1 MILCCV
7 EVWYI
12 KVCLDWFWFVIGLL
26 IYWFFFLGGIFLCIV
41 FWNKIFIKLVYI
53 GKEKYRVVF
62 MILYIEVNFKGL
74 IDCILMFS
82 LVEYLYVISCEDKDL
97 V

>member
-1 MILCCV
+1 M
-7 EVWYI
+7 
-12 KVCLDWFWFVIGLL
+12 DWFWFVIGLL

-53 GKEKYRVVF
+53 GKEKYRFVF
-62 MILYIEVNFKGL
+62 TILYIEVNFKGL

>member
-1 MILCCV
+1 M
-7 EVWYI
+7 
-12 KVCLDWFWFVIGLL
+12 DWFWFVIGLL

-74 IDCILMFS
+74 IDYILMFI

>member
-1 MILCCV
+1 M
-7 EVWYI
+7 
-12 KVCLDWFWFVIGLL
+12 DWFWFVISLL

>member
-1 MILCCV
+1 M
-7 EVWYI
+7 
-12 KVCLDWFWFVIGLL
+12 DWFWFVIGLL

-53 GKEKYRVVF
+53 GKEKYRFVF

>member
-1 MILCCV
+1 M
-7 EVWYI
+7 
-12 KVCLDWFWFVIGLL
+12 
-26 IYWFFFLGGIFLCIV
+26 
-41 FWNKIFIKLVYI
+41 VYI

-82 LVEYLYVISCEDKDL
+82 LVEYLYVIGCEDKDL